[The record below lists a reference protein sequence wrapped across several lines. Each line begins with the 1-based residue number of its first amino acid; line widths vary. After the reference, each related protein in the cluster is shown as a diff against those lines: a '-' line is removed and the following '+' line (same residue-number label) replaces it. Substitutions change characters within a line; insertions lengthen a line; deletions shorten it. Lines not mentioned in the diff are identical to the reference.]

1 MFESTQEAVK
11 EAICKLCL
19 WTVISRRWQLA
30 EGQRTSQEWYTD
42 FVVVVVCLG
51 KRKLK
56 NKHTQPANK
65 TKEAFAFPNVLLLRA
80 LAMRYS
86 WTIISSPTLWGKTSP
101 FCSLVVSG
109 LWIFCFYTLTSR
121 LIGLI
126 VLCLGRFLWAVKA
139 YINDWFEDKAA
150 SSLGRGCCSEPKT
163 RVLSPSSCL
172 EGDGNI
178 AQSPQ

>member
-1 MFESTQEAVK
+1 MIEPTQEAVK
-11 EAICKLCL
+11 QAICKLCL

-30 EGQRTSQEWYTD
+30 EGQRASQEWYTD
-42 FVVVVVCLG
+42 FVVVCLG
-51 KRKLK
+51 ERKLK

-65 TKEAFAFPNVLLLRA
+65 TKEAFAFPNVLLLRVS
-80 LAMRYS
+80 AMRYS
-86 WTIISSPTLWGKTSP
+86 WAGISSPTLGGKSSP

-126 VLCLGRFLWAVKA
+126 VVYLGRFLWAVKA
-139 YINDWFEDKAA
+139 YINDWLEDKAA
-150 SSLGRGCCSEPKT
+150 SSLGRGWCSEPKS
-163 RVLSPSSCL
+163 RELSSSSCL
-172 EGDGNI
+172 EGDGSI